1 MSLRKVHGEDKSRAK
16 SCANPI
22 DLGFSLGRSPTELL
36 LKEKVFSLNP
46 ESGRLR
52 ALSRLI
58 ISEILRKIY
67 EETQKLTP

>member
-52 ALSRLI
+52 ALRLI

-67 EETQKLTP
+67 EETQKSTP